1 MVWVR
6 FHLFP
11 HKCLPALV
19 LSSDNLGVNVTFSFT
34 QNDAVSPS
42 SYFLH
47 SQVLP
52 FEQAFPFLA
61 KRDEADLPQLHS
73 ALRFFGRRIVSGL
86 HCRCPT
92 GFNGPVSSSGFDPAG
107 VLGFVLDA
115 AVSPWV
121 ELPSFARA
129 VRVVAQVHAFRSC
142 CSMKHK
148 KLYKQTKVSGD
159 NVKLIPSSVLGQKMH
174 LVTQESVDLESR
186 DKCQIVSKHQQS
198 KKVIGAIERLNSTV
212 PVWEGNSAHLFKN
225 GYLNISESFM
235 DCPSLDPLYMVLE
248 SLKSSR
254 HSLLGF
260 KKISDRGVVDICF
273 EIFSTMSKTHILVP
287 SNFMIHLRNFIDK
300 IEDNVQELC
309 WRLPDKEIIISL
321 NRKRRRLD
329 KSASC
334 HVFPQISGV
343 QESESDAYIPKHT
356 RPRISDIKMLE
367 PEGSIQ
373 KGNEASTYVCEDD
386 MNLTGN
392 DKVQKVDSKRSQ
404 NCELLSNLVFDFHSV
419 KCEVDA
425 SESDAYIPKHTR
437 PRISNITV
445 LEPEGS
451 IQKGNEAS
459 TYVCGTNMNFTDNDK
474 VQKVDSKRSQNCEVL
489 ANLVFDFHSVK
500 CEVDASESDAYI
512 SKHTRPRIS
521 DIKMP
526 EPEGSIQKGNEAST
540 YVCKDTRNFTGND
553 KVQKVDSKRTQN
565 CELLSNLVFGFR
577 SDKCEVDASAA
588 KGKGMLGSDSSV
600 YQESQQMSCI
610 SVTTT
615 PNSEKFA
622 GTELFSEGCL
632 VEGKDRFQGVASCS
646 IFNSKVGKSSKTHVP
661 SKSLHMKF
669 PRNFNLPSKEQ
680 LVKKF
685 SVFGSVDSS
694 RTRVFCYGASAQVCF
709 LQEADTV
716 VAYKYA
722 KRKSLFGTAKVRF
735 WLDPFEHKRRG
746 FECSPLASKQT
757 GPPLKSCLKK
767 ANTSRKENKKKKRR
781 VRFTIET

>member
-1 MVWVR
+1 MKKRGDMVWVR
-6 FHLFP
+6 FHLFH
-11 HKCLPALV
+11 HKWLPALV

-34 QNDAVSPS
+34 KIDAVSPT

-52 FEQAFPFLA
+52 FEEAFPFLT
-61 KRDEADLPQLHS
+61 KRDEADLPLLHS

-86 HCRCPT
+86 QCRCLT
-92 GFNGPVSSSGFDPAG
+92 GFNGPVCSSGFDPAG

-148 KLYKQTKVSGD
+148 KLYKQTKIAGD
-159 NVKLIPSSVLGQKMH
+159 NAKLIPSSVLGQKMH
-174 LVTQESVDLESR
+174 LVTQGALESQE
-186 DKCQIVSKHQQS
+186 KCQIVSKNQQS
-198 KKVIGAIERLNSTV
+198 KKVIGAIKRLNSMV
-212 PVWEGNSAHLFKN
+212 PIWEGNSAQLFKN
-225 GYLNISESFM
+225 GDLIISESFM
-235 DCPSLDPLYMVLE
+235 VCPSLDPLYMVLE

-260 KKISDRGVVDICF
+260 KKISDRGLVDICF
-273 EIFSTMSKTHILVP
+273 ENFSTMSKTHILVP

-309 WRLPDKEIIISL
+309 WRLPDKEIIISF

-334 HVFPQISGV
+334 HFFPQISGV
-343 QESESDAYIPKHT
+343 QESERDAYIPKHT
-356 RPRISDIKMLE
+356 RPRISDIKILE

-373 KGNEASTYVCEDD
+373 KGNEASTYVCEDN

-404 NCELLSNLVFDFHSV
+404 NCELLSNLVFGFHSD

-425 SESDAYIPKHTR
+425 SERERDAYIPKHTR
-437 PRISNITV
+437 PRISDIKM

-451 IQKGNEAS
+451 IKKGNEAS
-459 TYVCGTNMNFTDNDK
+459 TYVCEDNMNFTGNDK
-474 VQKVDSKRSQNCEVL
+474 VQKVDSKRSQNCE
-489 ANLVFDFHSVK
+489 
-500 CEVDASESDAYI
+500 
-512 SKHTRPRIS
+512 
-521 DIKMP
+521 
-526 EPEGSIQKGNEAST
+526 
-540 YVCKDTRNFTGND
+540 
-553 KVQKVDSKRTQN
+553 
-565 CELLSNLVFGFR
+565 LLSNLVSGFH

-615 PNSEKFA
+615 PRSEKFA

-632 VEGKDRFQGVASCS
+632 VEGKNHIQGVASCS

-661 SKSLHMKF
+661 SSKSLHMKF

-694 RTRVFCYGASAQVCF
+694 RTRVFCYRGSAQVCF

-722 KRKSLFGTAKVRF
+722 KRKALFGTAEVQF

-746 FECSPLASKQT
+746 FECSTHVPPLASKQT

-767 ANTSRKENKKKKRR
+767 ANTLRKENRKKKRR